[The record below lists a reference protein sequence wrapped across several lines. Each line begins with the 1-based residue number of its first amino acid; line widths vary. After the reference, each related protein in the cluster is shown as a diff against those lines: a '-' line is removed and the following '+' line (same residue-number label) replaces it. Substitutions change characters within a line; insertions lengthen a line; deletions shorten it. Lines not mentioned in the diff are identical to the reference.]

1 MSDKTI
7 DLHLKTLEE
16 ALASDEM
23 DITEIDDEGS
33 IPKLKFANRGA
44 GTILILQGSII
55 KANKQ
60 DRAVKTT
67 FVVHPHAVVEGD
79 VFCIEASR
87 WHSVRGQKGYKPDRN
102 LSADICM
109 DFSKSKSSQQDI
121 WRKIEEKR
129 RRMQVNSHSDSADF
143 IYDAYQKELEEYKK
157 SFVMKH
163 EYAGVIALIEGK
175 PIGLDISGIMGVF
188 CRQFPDLIS
197 SFAIDALDKEYCQEI
212 KKHKALTVEQFLRE
226 VAKTRK
232 KERAA
237 IGGHGIEMEGDGVVG
252 GALIDHDV
260 VVQLEAFASY

>member
-1 MSDKTI
+1 MCDGHTDKNLSNRRREVRAVSNALPASAFVRTAPFATFSINSAFVITFPSLKDLSTTTCLKLQNSFVCYLPLVSDKTI

-129 RRMQVNSHSDSADF
+129 RRMQV
-143 IYDAYQKELEEYKK
+143 
-157 SFVMKH
+157 
-163 EYAGVIALIEGK
+163 
-175 PIGLDISGIMGVF
+175 
-188 CRQFPDLIS
+188 
-197 SFAIDALDKEYCQEI
+197 
-212 KKHKALTVEQFLRE
+212 
-226 VAKTRK
+226 
-232 KERAA
+232 
-237 IGGHGIEMEGDGVVG
+237 
-252 GALIDHDV
+252 
-260 VVQLEAFASY
+260 